1 MFEKIWD
8 VRWRKTRTYVS
19 PILGCTSEG
28 ASNVRLRMAGT
39 YVLGCLQRTSEKN
52 SATYV
57 REASG
62 NICRWAAR
70 GKQETA
76 CALPVAVA
84 PYFYAGMRYEPE

>member
-1 MFEKIWD
+1 M
-8 VRWRKTRTYVS
+8 YVS

-28 ASNVRLRMAGT
+28 SSNVHLGMAGT
-39 YVLGCLQRTSEKN
+39 YIRGSLQRTFEKHP
-52 SATYV
+52 APYV
-57 REASG
+57 REDPG

-84 PYFYAGMRYEPE
+84 PYFHAGMRYEPE